1 MSNIFTEYKRMM
13 RIIKNLLCI
22 TLAALLL
29 LCGCG
34 KTPTQDYCNTR
45 EGCLLG
51 ETYYENLHLQV
62 WNPNWDAAYDGI
74 CRDPLCSH
82 DSEDGLCPSSRQ
94 LWMKTLVTD
103 GERLYMNATN
113 PALTDENGT
122 VYRQIFSMK
131 PDGSDFTLLH
141 TYDFSANT
149 SPYMQYAD
157 GYLYFEQGFYRGED
171 SAKTGLTQTGCQ
183 AAYVMRIPV
192 KGGKAERVFDEAIE
206 IGSAFY
212 TDGTYNFLLCPD
224 GMGKV
229 QIQITD
235 SAAGTLIESSTAK
248 VEGVPKD
255 ITVYDGMTFLQT
267 EEKIEVPC
275 PAENGGSHT
284 YTETLWRLYVY
295 CGGEWEKLGES
306 TDRFAFGGGIWF
318 TESTRLYLG
327 TRSMPTGGPNGE
339 TDSVD
344 FYVKATEAFCR
355 INPADGT
362 VTRYTLAGDVQL
374 EDTVT
379 VRCAAT
385 SGLWVEVTNGR
396 AEYAGETSVY
406 SCRACLENG
415 GMILHR
421 MDQ

>member
-1 MSNIFTEYKRMM
+1 MKRM
-13 RIIKNLLCI
+13 IIAIISAILILTAC
-22 TLAALLL
+22 APV
-29 LCGCG
+29 
-34 KTPTQDYCNTR
+34 PTADYCNTR

-51 ETYYENLHLQV
+51 ETYYKNLHLQV

-103 GERLYMNATN
+103 GKRLYMNATN
-113 PALTDENGT
+113 PTLTDASGT

-149 SPYMQYAD
+149 SLYMQYAD
-157 GYLYFEQGFYRGED
+157 GYLYFEQGFYCGED
-171 SAKTGLTQTGCQ
+171 RAKAVPTQPGHQ
-183 AAYVMRIPV
+183 AAYVMRIPA
-192 KGGKAERVFDEAIE
+192 KGGKAERVFDEPIE
-206 IGSAFY
+206 IDSAFY
-212 TDGTYNFLLCPD
+212 TDGTCNFLLCPD
-224 GMGKV
+224 GTGKV

-235 SAAGTLIESSTAK
+235 CTSGTPIEASTAK

-255 ITVYDGMTFLQT
+255 ITGYEGRTFLQT

-275 PAENGGSHT
+275 PAEGGGTHT
-284 YTETLWRLYVY
+284 CTETLWRLYVY
-295 CGGEWEKLGES
+295 RGGEWEKLGEN
-306 TDRFAFGGGIWF
+306 TDRFTFGGGIWF

-344 FYVKATEAFCR
+344 FYVKATEALCR
-355 INPADGT
+355 INPVDGT
-362 VTRYTLAGDVQL
+362 VTRYTLTGDIQQ

-379 VRCAAT
+379 VRCAAA

-396 AEYAGETSVY
+396 SEYAGERSAY
-406 SCRACLENG
+406 SCRACIG
-415 GMILHR
+415 DGRMILHR
-421 MDQ
+421 MDE